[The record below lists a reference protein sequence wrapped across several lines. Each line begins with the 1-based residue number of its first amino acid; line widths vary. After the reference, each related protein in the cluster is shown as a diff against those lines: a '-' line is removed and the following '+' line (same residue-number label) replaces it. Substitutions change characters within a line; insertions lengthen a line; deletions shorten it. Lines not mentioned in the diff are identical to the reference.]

1 MSLITW
7 FKVDD
12 GFWSHE
18 KVIELSPEAGWL
30 WTRAGSYCAHQ
41 LTDGAVR
48 APILTLLGASRA
60 AADELVGA
68 GLWDAVDGGYVFH
81 DWDKYQPTRDE
92 VESKREAWKER
103 QRKARA
109 SRSSPGESRS
119 DTQGDSAGE
128 SERESTSPVP
138 SRPVPSPSSTKKS
151 VGASRRKP
159 EIPMPD
165 DWTPKP
171 SHVAYAVER
180 GVDGRHEEGQF
191 RAWVASKDARYRDW
205 DAAFRGWLGRATP
218 QKLAPTARAQRTVLL
233 ATDLLEVEA

>member
-1 MSLITW
+1 VDEITW

-18 KVIELSPEAGWL
+18 KVVELSAEAGWL

-41 LTDGAVR
+41 LTDGVVKS
-48 APILTLLGASRA
+48 PILTLLGGSREVA
-60 AADELVGA
+60 AELVSA
-68 GLWDAVDGGYVFH
+68 GLWDASPGGYRFH

-109 SRSSPGESRS
+109 RHLSPEESRS
-119 DTQGDSAGE
+119 DTERDSR
-128 SERESTSPVP
+128 RESTSPVP
-138 SRPVPSPSSTKKS
+138 SRPVPSHSSSTKKS
-151 VGASRRKP
+151 ASASRRKP
-159 EIPMPD
+159 EVPLPD

-171 SHVAYAVER
+171 SHVKYAVER

-191 RAWVASKDARYRDW
+191 RAHAAANDRRQRDW
-205 DAAFRGWLGRATP
+205 DAAFRSWLGNARPGKTTP
-218 QKLAPTARAQRTVLL
+218 TQQARRTVML
-233 ATDLLEVEA
+233 ATELVGELES